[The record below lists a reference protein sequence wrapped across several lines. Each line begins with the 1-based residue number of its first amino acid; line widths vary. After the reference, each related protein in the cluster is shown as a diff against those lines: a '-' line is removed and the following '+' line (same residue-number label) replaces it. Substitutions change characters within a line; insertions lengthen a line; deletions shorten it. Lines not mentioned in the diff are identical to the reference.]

1 MGGSAAKQI
10 GQTNNLSPEQ
20 NQALRALFQ
29 GLDPLG
35 AAQRISDPM
44 QAGTFFEETVAIPQ
58 RQQFQQNVLPQITE
72 QFAGA
77 TSGSGFNRALGQSLS
92 DFEGQLAAQRA
103 GYQKASEGQQL
114 ELLRSLLGVNAV
126 SPIIQQPRQG
136 FGGLLGGGLGQG
148 LGQVGT
154 NYLSKILGL

>member
-20 NQALRALFQ
+20 NQALRDLFQ

-35 AAQRISDPM
+35 AAQRISDPT
-44 QAGTFFEETVAIPQ
+44 QSAAFFEEMVANPQ
-58 RQQFQQNVLPQITE
+58 RQQFQQNILPQITE

-103 GYQKASEGQQL
+103 GYQKAGEEQQL
-114 ELLRSLLGVNAV
+114 DLLRNLLGVNAV
-126 SPIIQQPRQG
+126 SPIIQQARPG
-136 FGGLLGGGLGQG
+136 FGGLIGGGLGQG

-154 NYLSKILGL
+154 GYLSKILGL